1 MMRNC
6 SRTIALLALASLL
19 ALSGAVFAGD
29 NANATFTLTAPTQV
43 TGIGPGATVD
53 VSVSAAGMVG
63 VKQFDITLEWSP
75 ADAFDLA
82 SSSFAANSKFAL
94 ALPVV
99 EEVAAGQG
107 KGGAAALAAV
117 TGANA
122 LGTFSLVTSSTVTTA
137 TTITLKVIK
146 VSLGPSSSVRDE
158 FPPGTADIL
167 NSTITINPPAPAPT
181 ITSIAP
187 TSGPTTGATA
197 VTITGANFQSGAT
210 VTIGGVAA
218 TNVHFADATTLHAD
232 TPAGAEG
239 AADVVVTNPDGK
251 SATLTGGL
259 TFVGII
265 EPRLTTTSAA
275 DVSLDFSA
283 VGKGNLADNSAGE
296 VTFAVSFK
304 GNTGAAGAGQAI
316 SFAVT
321 NNGAEKVY
329 VLGTPVV
336 TVNAGATQIVT
347 RNSAADGSASV
358 VLDAEGTKTASTT
371 SATVAVSA
379 TATNSEGTSRS
390 LTLPAFSAT
399 WDVPV
404 AAELASFA
412 ATSTPNREVVLEWT
426 VASQSNNLGWEVF
439 RSVDQ
444 VRFERVSAL
453 IPGDGTTDQFR
464 SYTAVDAN
472 APEGVAVFYY
482 LKQIDL
488 DGTTARSSVI
498 EVSLSQPVLPTVSA
512 LWQNFPNPFNPET
525 TISFDLS
532 GAAVVSLTVY
542 DAAGQVVRTLVAGQ
556 SIPAGQYRQ
565 LWDGRSDAGVKVGSG
580 VYFYQLKAGDFSS
593 IKKMTLVQ

>member
-1 MMRNC
+1 MMRKC
-6 SRTIALLALASLL
+6 ARTIALLALASLL
-19 ALSGAVFAGD
+19 ALSGGVFAGD
-29 NANATFTLTAPTQV
+29 NASATFSLTTPTQL

-53 VSVSAAGMVG
+53 VGVSAAGMVG
-63 VKQFDITLEWSP
+63 VKQFDVTLEWSP

-107 KGGAAALAAV
+107 KGGAAALTAV
-117 TGANA
+117 TGAND
-122 LGTFSLVTSSTVTTA
+122 LGTFSLVTSATVTTA

-158 FPPGTADIL
+158 FPPGASDVLSQI
-167 NSTITINPPAPAPT
+167 ITLNPPAPP
-181 ITSIAP
+181 
-187 TSGPTTGATA
+187 
-197 VTITGANFQSGAT
+197 V
-210 VTIGGVAA
+210 
-218 TNVHFADATTLHAD
+218 
-232 TPAGAEG
+232 
-239 AADVVVTNPDGK
+239 
-251 SATLTGGL
+251 
-259 TFVGII
+259 I
-265 EPRLTTTSAA
+265 EPILTTTSSA

-296 VTFAVSFK
+296 VTFAVIFK
-304 GNTGAAGAGQAI
+304 GNTGAAVEGQAI

-321 NNGAEKVY
+321 NNGAENVY
-329 VLGTPVV
+329 ILGTPVI
-336 TVNAGATQIVT
+336 TVNAGFTQTVART
-347 RNSAADGSASV
+347 SAADGSASV
-358 VLDAEGTKTASTT
+358 VLDAEGAKTASTT
-371 SATVAVSA
+371 SVSVVVSA
-379 TATNSEGTSRS
+379 TATNSEGTSRD
-390 LTLPAFSAT
+390 LALPAFSAT

-412 ATSTPNREVVLEWT
+412 ASATPDRGVVLEWT

-439 RSVDQ
+439 RSVDK
-444 VRFERVSAL
+444 VRFERVSGL
-453 IPGDGTTDQFR
+453 IPGEGTTDQFR

-472 APEGVAVFYY
+472 APQGDLVYYY

-498 EVSLSQPVLPTVSA
+498 EVALGQAVLPTA
-512 LWQNFPNPFNPET
+512 NTLLQNYPNPFNPET

-532 GAAVVSLTVY
+532 ATEVVNLTVY

-556 SIPAGQYRQ
+556 SMPAGQYRQ
-565 LWDGRSDAGVKVGSG
+565 AWDGRSDAGAKVGSG

>member
-6 SRTIALLALASLL
+6 ARTIALLALASLL

-29 NANATFTLTAPTQV
+29 NANATFTLTTPTQF

-63 VKQFDITLEWSP
+63 VKQFDVTLEWSP

-107 KGGAAALAAV
+107 KGGAAALAAI
-117 TGANA
+117 TGAND

-137 TTITLKVIK
+137 TTITLKIVK

-158 FPPGTADIL
+158 FPPGAADIL
-167 NSTITINPPAPAPT
+167 NSTITINPPAPP
-181 ITSIAP
+181 
-187 TSGPTTGATA
+187 
-197 VTITGANFQSGAT
+197 V
-210 VTIGGVAA
+210 
-218 TNVHFADATTLHAD
+218 
-232 TPAGAEG
+232 
-239 AADVVVTNPDGK
+239 
-251 SATLTGGL
+251 
-259 TFVGII
+259 I
-265 EPRLTTTSAA
+265 EPTLTTTSSA

-283 VGKGNLADNSAGE
+283 VGSGNLANSSAGE

-304 GNTGAAGAGQAI
+304 GNTGVAVAGQAI

-321 NNGAEKVY
+321 NNGAEKVF

-336 TVNAGATQIVT
+336 TVNAGATQTVSRST
-347 RNSAADGSASV
+347 AADGSASV
-358 VLDAEGTKTASTT
+358 VLDAEGAKTASTT

-390 LTLPAFSAT
+390 LTLPAFSAA

-404 AAELASFA
+404 AAELASFSA
-412 ATSTPNREVVLEWT
+412 STTPDRHVVLEWT

-439 RSVDQ
+439 RSVDN
-444 VRFERVSAL
+444 VRYERVSGL
-453 IPGDGTTDQFR
+453 VPGDGTTDQFR
-464 SYTAVDAN
+464 SYAAVDAN
-472 APEGVAVFYY
+472 APESEVVYYY
-482 LKQIDL
+482 LRQIDL
-488 DGTTARSSVI
+488 DGSTARSSVI
-498 EVSLSQPVLPTVSA
+498 EVALSQPVLPTVSA

-532 GAAVVSLTVY
+532 GAAVVSLAVY

-556 SIPAGQYRQ
+556 SMPAGQYRQ
-565 LWDGRSDAGVKVGSG
+565 SWDGRSDAGVKVGSG
-580 VYFYQLKAGDFSS
+580 VYFCQLKAGDFSS